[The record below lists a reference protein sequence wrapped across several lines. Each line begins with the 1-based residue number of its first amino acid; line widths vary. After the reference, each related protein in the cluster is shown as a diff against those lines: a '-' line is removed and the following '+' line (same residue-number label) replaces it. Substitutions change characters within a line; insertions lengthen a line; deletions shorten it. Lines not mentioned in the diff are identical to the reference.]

1 MNKPVFAQVSGGVK
15 GAGAHLLSMLTMPLA
30 YKNTFLKIDDVQ
42 RGMVPTMGGSHRLS
56 RLPLKLGFYLAL
68 TGDELNFEE
77 MTQLGY
83 VKGFIRDGVGNREIR
98 SRL

>member
-30 YKNTFLKIDDVQ
+30 YKNTFLKIDDVH
-42 RGMVPTMGGSHRLS
+42 RGMVPSMGGSHRLS